1 MLEIGNLAP
10 NFTLPDENNSSV
22 TLSDYLGKKVL
33 VYFYPR
39 ASTPGCTTQACALRD
54 NKEDLAALNVVVLG
68 ISPDTP
74 KKLTNFIKSKSL
86 TSLYWEMKIT
96 VFVKVMVFGS

>member
-33 VYFYPR
+33 VYR
-39 ASTPGCTTQACALRD
+39 
-54 NKEDLAALNVVVLG
+54 
-68 ISPDTP
+68 
-74 KKLTNFIKSKSL
+74 
-86 TSLYWEMKIT
+86 
-96 VFVKVMVFGS
+96 